1 VHGEGN
7 LRILPGNPQK
17 ASGNF
22 FPSCS
27 LSILILFLF
36 STMLQCHMFVLPDIS
51 LPFRE
56 AGMKI
61 LGTPPLD

>member
-1 VHGEGN
+1 
-7 LRILPGNPQK
+7 
-17 ASGNF
+17 
-22 FPSCS
+22 
-27 LSILILFLF
+27 
-36 STMLQCHMFVLPDIS
+36 MFVLPDIS